1 MRARRISAAKTFRIF
16 SLAAPVI
23 ANAAV
28 FSNPHWQLIC
38 HHRILPV
45 FSWAPSCA
53 GSHLLPINLNA

>member
-1 MRARRISAAKTFRIF
+1 MRARRISAAKTFKIF

-38 HHRILPV
+38 HHRHAAMMPALQSLSVIWDSVLFV
-45 FSWAPSCA
+45 VM
-53 GSHLLPINLNA
+53 